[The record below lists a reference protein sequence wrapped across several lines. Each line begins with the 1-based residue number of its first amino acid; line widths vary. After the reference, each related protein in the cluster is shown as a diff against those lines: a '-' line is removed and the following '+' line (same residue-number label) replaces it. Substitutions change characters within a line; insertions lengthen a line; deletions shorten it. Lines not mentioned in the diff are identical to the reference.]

1 MIHFLFSGLYA
12 AVALGG
18 GLVLRSI
25 RVTAQFRLSLK
36 SHPFF
41 NNLIPSRTAKDI
53 PEEFLKRQYCIFGE
67 AIDAGYSQGPKGEL
81 VPSVKIRH
89 QPIFSWRVNKSSDYL
104 PCEVRGVSIEPEF
117 KSKANLLIENEVIGK
132 KVKVM
137 LLDTN
142 NDEVG
147 VRLRLKSLGIWRV
160 CLGERIV
167 GLGLGKVLPA
177 TSIPPSYLSDL
188 EKRERRAKRKGL
200 GIWKEEKRTGT
211 LTWLTDPL
219 KNRISSLFQRKV

>member
-1 MIHFLFSGLYA
+1 MHFLFSGLYA

-25 RVTAQFRLSLK
+25 RVTAQFRLGSK

-41 NNLIPSRTAKDI
+41 NNPTPSRTTKDI
-53 PEEFLKRQYCIFGE
+53 PEEFLRRRYCIFGE
-67 AIDAGYSQGPKGEL
+67 AIDAGLSQGPKGEL

-104 PCEVRGVSIEPEF
+104 PCEVRGVSIEPEL
-117 KSKANLLIENEVIGK
+117 KSKANLVIENEVIGK

-160 CLGERIV
+160 CLGEKIV

-200 GIWKEEKRTGT
+200 GIWKEDKRPGM
-211 LTWLTDPL
+211 LKWLTDPL
-219 KNRISSLFQRKV
+219 KSRISSLFQRKV

>member
-1 MIHFLFSGLYA
+1 MVHFLFSGLYA

-25 RVTAQFRLSLK
+25 RVTSQFRLSLK
-36 SHPFF
+36 SHHFF
-41 NNLIPSRTAKDI
+41 NKPTPSRTAKDI
-53 PEEFLKRQYCIFGE
+53 PEEFLKKQCCIFGE

-81 VPSVKIRH
+81 VPSVKVRH
-89 QPIFSWRVNKSSDYL
+89 QPIFSWRVNKSSNYL
-104 PCEVRGVSIEPEF
+104 PCQVRGVSIEPEF
-117 KSKANLLIENEVIGK
+117 KSKANLVIENEVIGK

-160 CLGERIV
+160 CLGEKIV
-167 GLGLGKVLPA
+167 GLGLAKMLPA
-177 TSIPPSYLSDL
+177 TSVPSNYLSDL

-200 GIWKEEKRTGT
+200 GIWKEEKRPGMFK
-211 LTWLTDPL
+211 WLTDPL
-219 KNRISSLFQRKV
+219 KSRISSLFQRKA

>member
-1 MIHFLFSGLYA
+1 MHFLFSGLYA

-25 RVTAQFRLSLK
+25 RVTAQFRLVTK
-36 SHPFF
+36 SRHFF
-41 NNLIPSRTAKDI
+41 NNPTLSRNAKDI
-53 PEEFLKRQYCIFGE
+53 PEEFLRRQYCIFGE
-67 AIDAGYSQGPKGEL
+67 AIDAGFSQGPKGEL

-89 QPIFSWRVNKSSDYL
+89 QPIFSWRVNKCSNYL
-104 PCEVRGVSIEPEF
+104 PCEVRGFSIEPEF
-117 KSKANLLIENEVIGK
+117 KSKANLVIENEVIGK
-132 KVKVM
+132 MVKVM

-160 CLGERIV
+160 CLGEKIV
-167 GLGLGKVLPA
+167 GLGLGKVLPS

-188 EKRERRAKRKGL
+188 EKRERRAKRKRL
-200 GIWKEEKRTGT
+200 GIWKEEKRLGI
-211 LTWLTDPL
+211 LKWLTDPL
-219 KNRISSLFQRKV
+219 KSRISSLFQRKV

>member
-1 MIHFLFSGLYA
+1 MHFLFSGIYA

-25 RVTAQFRLSLK
+25 RVTAQFRLGSK
-36 SHPFF
+36 SRHFF
-41 NNLIPSRTAKDI
+41 NNPTPSRTAKDI
-53 PEEFLKRQYCIFGE
+53 PEEFLKRRYCIFGE
-67 AIDAGYSQGPKGEL
+67 AIDAGFSQGPKGEL
-81 VPSVKIRH
+81 VPSVKVRH
-89 QPIFSWRVNKSSDYL
+89 QPIFSWRVNKSSNYL

-117 KSKANLLIENEVIGK
+117 KSKASLVIENEVIGK

-160 CLGERIV
+160 CLGEKIV

-188 EKRERRAKRKGL
+188 EKRERRAKRKRL
-200 GIWKEEKRTGT
+200 GIWKEEKRPRM
-211 LTWLTDPL
+211 LKWLTDPL
-219 KNRISSLFQRKV
+219 KSRISSLFQRKV

>member
-160 CLGERIV
+160 CLGEKIV

-177 TSIPPSYLSDL
+177 TSIPPNYLSDL
-188 EKRERRAKRKGL
+188 EKRERRAKRKRL
-200 GIWKEEKRTGT
+200 GIWKEEKRHGM
-211 LTWLTDPL
+211 LKWLTDPL

>member
-1 MIHFLFSGLYA
+1 MHFLFSGIYA

-41 NNLIPSRTAKDI
+41 NNPTPSRTAKDI
-53 PEEFLKRQYCIFGE
+53 PEEFLRRQYCIFGE
-67 AIDAGYSQGPKGEL
+67 AIDAGFSQGPKGEL
-81 VPSVKIRH
+81 VPSVKVRH
-89 QPIFSWRVNKSSDYL
+89 QPIFSWRVNKSSNYL

-117 KSKANLLIENEVIGK
+117 KSKASLVIENEVIGK

-160 CLGERIV
+160 CLGRR
-167 GLGLGKVLPA
+167 LLALVLA
-177 TSIPPSYLSDL
+177 RCCLPPRFLQV
-188 EKRERRAKRKGL
+188 
-200 GIWKEEKRTGT
+200 I
-211 LTWLTDPL
+211 
-219 KNRISSLFQRKV
+219 

>member
-1 MIHFLFSGLYA
+1 MTHFLFSGLYA
-12 AVALGG
+12 AVATGG

-41 NNLIPSRTAKDI
+41 INPTHSRTAKDI

-67 AIDAGYSQGPKGEL
+67 AIDAGFSQGPKGEL
-81 VPSVKIRH
+81 VPSVKVRH
-89 QPIFSWRVNKSSDYL
+89 QPIFSWRVNKSSNYL
-104 PCEVRGVSIEPEF
+104 PCQVRGVSIEPEF
-117 KSKANLLIENEVIGK
+117 KSKANLVIENEVIGK

-160 CLGERIV
+160 CLGEKIV
-167 GLGLGKVLPA
+167 GLGLAKMLPA
-177 TSIPPSYLSDL
+177 TSVPSNYLSDL

-200 GIWKEEKRTGT
+200 GIWKEEKRPGMFK
-211 LTWLTDPL
+211 WLTDPL
-219 KNRISSLFQRKV
+219 KSRISSLFQRKA